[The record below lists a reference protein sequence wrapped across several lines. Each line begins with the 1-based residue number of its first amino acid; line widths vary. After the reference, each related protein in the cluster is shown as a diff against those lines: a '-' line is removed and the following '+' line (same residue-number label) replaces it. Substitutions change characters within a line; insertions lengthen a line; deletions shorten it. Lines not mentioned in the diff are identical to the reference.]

1 MKQSTTKKGF
11 TIIEVVLVLAI
22 AGLIFMMVFIAL
34 PALQRSQRDTQRS
47 ADISRVSTAL
57 NQYQGSN
64 RGRIPATK
72 GGSEY
77 IAGHKAGSS
86 ATNAGD
92 VGTWKYF
99 YDNYLIVKAGG
110 AQDSFTDPDGGDYS
124 LWITECKP
132 AQDEVGNK
140 CSNGQRFGV
149 TFDSQANAKLP
160 NEDSITPSNDKD
172 SGDKKMGH
180 SISIV
185 TNATCDGEFATYSTG
200 ARKVAILY
208 KKEGGGVFCVNN

>member
-64 RGRIPATK
+64 RGRIPATN

-77 IAGHKAGSS
+77 VAGHRAGTS
-86 ATNAGD
+86 AANAGD

-132 AQDEVGNK
+132 AQDEVGK
-140 CSNGQRFGV
+140 QCSNGQRFGV
-149 TFDSQANAKLP
+149 TFDSQANANLPRIAATRRRVTQFLSLLTLPAMVSSLHIQLVLAKLP
-160 NEDSITPSNDKD
+160 SSTKKKVVASSASITS
-172 SGDKKMGH
+172 
-180 SISIV
+180 
-185 TNATCDGEFATYSTG
+185 
-200 ARKVAILY
+200 
-208 KKEGGGVFCVNN
+208 